1 MISAWLARRKAP
13 LGKLGQSIDQA
24 RYSTW
29 NEAVEGHAK
38 ICEQVRKGEIG
49 E

>member
-1 MISAWLARRKAP
+1 MVFRESTGERE
-13 LGKLGQSIDQA
+13 LGQSIDQA

-29 NEAVEGHAK
+29 NEAEEGHK
-38 ICEQVRKGEIG
+38 RICEQVRKGEIG